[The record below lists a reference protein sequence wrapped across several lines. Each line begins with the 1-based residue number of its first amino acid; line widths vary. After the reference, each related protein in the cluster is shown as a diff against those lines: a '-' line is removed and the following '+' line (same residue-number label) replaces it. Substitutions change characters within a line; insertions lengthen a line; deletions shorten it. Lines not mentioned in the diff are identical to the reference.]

1 MLCRARTAGVQAA
14 SAAVEV
20 HSTTMACPAAAA
32 SCSFPFRSGA
42 PRLITPRTLF
52 LTPTS
57 AALESE
63 VTAARCA
70 AAGCSAG
77 TSTAAAGAA

>member
-1 MLCRARTAGVQAA
+1 MLCRARTTGVQAA

-42 PRLITPRTLF
+42 PRLISPRTLL
-52 LTPTS
+52 LTPPA
-57 AALESE
+57 AALGSE

-70 AAGCSAG
+70 AAGCFAG
-77 TSTAAAGAA
+77 TSTAATGSA

>member
-42 PRLITPRTLF
+42 PRFITLRTPL
-52 LTPTS
+52 LTPPA
-57 AALESE
+57 AALEFE

-70 AAGCSAG
+70 AAGCFAG
-77 TSTAAAGAA
+77 TSTTAAGAA